1 MNEYYLYK
9 QTGFNAEEREEIQ
22 SNITPF
28 EILTRYQPK
37 NYILPIVSDKQIK
50 ECKQHY
56 ITNAEKKNFKL
67 NYSEQDYYYLT
78 QCNEI
83 KQKAEYF
90 LIGKFDK
97 VNGKLGT
104 KTKNFHNKQLAV
116 LDYEYLT
123 LDTEEFYNL
132 IQLKLANYSYM
143 IYKSVSYTKIHPRFR
158 LIVDTSKGMNEQEYK
173 ATIKSVVDL
182 IGVEPDTASY
192 KYIQIQGLPLIIN
205 DCEYKPIINHGK
217 PYPVQEA
224 VKEEKKVITTYTSQ
238 PIQNFTKISH
248 NQAISIMEKYVENE
262 QDKLLERN
270 DYYLSCLT
278 VIAKSVVSGEI
289 EYDTAI
295 ECMELL
301 ALNNDEWKENNL
313 KELNGEIARANGNVD
328 YFKNK
333 YTFLG
338 KFQKTQ
344 QKIKVTNELSNMSLE
359 ITTDEKGKVI
369 ETLENLEKIIL
380 SITPIAYNELTD
392 VIEIKDK
399 QGKIKPLE
407 KRDKELFR
415 MEIEKRFKFKAKVI
429 DLDTAIV
436 SASDKFRYH
445 PIKNKI
451 IAVCWDEIPR
461 AESFF
466 IDVLGVEDNVYNREC
481 TRKWLLASLT
491 RLFNNGVKFDEMII
505 LQGGQGIGKSTTLQ
519 RLSLGYYTDITDK
532 LSDEVTFKVM
542 RTWLVELSELSTMM
556 KTDSDS
562 FKAWLSA
569 TKDTVRKKYGSDP
582 NDYPRTFT
590 VLETTN
596 NKEILKDRT
605 GNRRYWLMY
614 CEKDKIKSTIWSLDN
629 NYILQLWSEVYQW
642 YLNKE
647 NLLISDETKLYM
659 EKLSTGALEY
669 NPLEE
674 RINSI
679 LEMYV
684 PNDWKEFINDSMK
697 RYEYYNH
704 VNDYTT
710 YGNGNSRFPLQTK
723 IMDITTG
730 ELVYLLGNGEDPYKD
745 LKGNTLAKEIN
756 QVMNNLPNWIKSNKI
771 SRLHSGKYLRGFKRK
786 LN

>member
-1 MNEYYLYK
+1 MIYRQIGLKSNVLNLINTDKTALETLASTNAQTISNDEDIKLYK
-9 QTGFNAEEREEIQ
+9 DNSMLYFISGDIPPNEDGSYTRNN
-22 SNITPF
+22 SN
-28 EILTRYQPK
+28 LKTR
-37 NYILPIVSDKQIK
+37 
-50 ECKQHY
+50 
-56 ITNAEKKNFKL
+56 
-67 NYSEQDYYYLT
+67 
-78 QCNEI
+78 
-83 KQKAEYF
+83 
-90 LIGKFDK
+90 
-97 VNGKLGT
+97 
-104 KTKNFHNKQLAV
+104 
-116 LDYEYLT
+116 
-123 LDTEEFYNL
+123 NL
-132 IQLKLANYSYM
+132 IVIDIEDTGLSSQEVQTIIQEKL
-143 IYKSVSYTKIHPRFR
+143 
-158 LIVDTSKGMNEQEYK
+158 
-173 ATIKSVVDL
+173 
-182 IGVEPDTASY
+182 ASY
-192 KYIQIQGLPLIIN
+192 KYLLYSTISHKPNNPRLRLVLEPSRDIVKDEYKPTIQHVIQLLNIKYDTSSCTWSQLQGLPIAVRDNEFIFIKHL
-205 DCEYKPIINHGK
+205 EGL

-224 VKEEKKVITTYTSQ
+224 VKEEKKVITKYTSK
-238 PIQNFTKISH
+238 PIQNFTKVSH
-248 NQAISIMEKYVENE
+248 NQAISIMEKYIENE

-270 DYYLSCLT
+270 EYYLSCLT
-278 VIAKSVVSGEI
+278 VIAKSVVTGEI

-344 QKIKVTNELSNMSLE
+344 QKIKISNALTNASLE

-369 ETLENLEKIIL
+369 QTLENLEKIIL

-392 VIEIKDK
+392 VIEIRDK

-429 DLDTAIV
+429 DLDTAII

-445 PIKNKI
+445 PIKNQI
-451 IAVCWDEIPR
+451 LGVSWDEQPR

-491 RLFNNGVKFDEMII
+491 RLFDNGVKFDEMII

-519 RLSLGYYTDITDK
+519 RLSLGYYTDITEK
-532 LSDEVTFKVM
+532 ISDEVTFKVM

-569 TKDTVRKKYGSDP
+569 TKDTVRKKYSTDP

-590 VLETTN
+590 VLGTTN

-614 CEKDKIKSTIWSLDN
+614 CEKDKIKNTIWSLDIK
-629 NYILQLWSEVYQW
+629 YILQLWGEVYQW
-642 YLNKE
+642 YKNGE
-647 NLLISDETKLYM
+647 NLLISEETKVYM
-659 EKLSTGALEY
+659 EKLSSGALEY

-679 LEMYV
+679 LDMYV
-684 PNDWKEFINDSMK
+684 PNNWKEIINDSMK
-697 RYEYYNH
+697 RHEYYNH

-710 YGNGNSRFPLQTK
+710 YGYGNSRFQLQTK

-730 ELVYLLGNGEDPYKD
+730 ELVYLLGNGEEPYKD

-771 SRLHSGKYLRGFKRK
+771 SRLHSGKYLRGFKRI

>member
-1 MNEYYLYK
+1 MIYRR
-9 QTGFNAEEREEIQ
+9 TGLK
-22 SNITPF
+22 SNILKAFSTP
-28 EILTRYQPK
+28 
-37 NYILPIVSDKQIK
+37 
-50 ECKQHY
+50 
-56 ITNAEKKNFKL
+56 KKAINNIADTF
-67 NYSEQDYYYLT
+67 
-78 QCNEI
+78 
-83 KQKAEYF
+83 AP
-90 LIGKFDK
+90 
-97 VNGKLGT
+97 
-104 KTKNFHNKQLAV
+104 
-116 LDYEYLT
+116 T
-123 LDTEEFYNL
+123 LDKDVN
-132 IQLKLANYSYM
+132 IKSYKTNNM
-143 IYKSVSYTKIHPRFR
+143 LYFISGDIKPNEDGSYTRNDNNLKTRD
-158 LIVDTSKGMNEQEYK
+158 LIVIDIEDTGLTSQEVQDIIQEK
-173 ATIKSVVDL
+173 L
-182 IGVEPDTASY
+182 ASY
-192 KYIQIQGLPLIIN
+192 KYLLYSTISHKPNNPRLRLVLEPNRDILKDEYKPTIQHVIQLLNINYDKSSCTWSQLQGLPIAVRDNEFIFIKHL
-205 DCEYKPIINHGK
+205 DGL
-217 PYPVQEA
+217 PYSVQEA
-224 VKEEKKVITTYTSQ
+224 VKEEKKVITTYTSE
-238 PIQNFTKISH
+238 PIQNFTKVSH
-248 NQAISIMEKYVENE
+248 NQAISIMEKYIKNE
-262 QDKLLERN
+262 KDKLQERN
-270 DYYLSCLT
+270 AYYLSCLT

-344 QKIKVTNELSNMSLE
+344 QKIKTTNALTNASLE

-369 ETLENLEKIIL
+369 QTLENLEKIIL

-392 VIEIKDK
+392 VIEIRDK

-429 DLDTAIV
+429 DLDTAII

-445 PIKNKI
+445 PIKNQI
-451 IAVCWDEIPR
+451 LAVSWDEQPR

-519 RLSLGYYTDITDK
+519 RLSLGYYTDITEK
-532 LSDEVTFKVM
+532 ISDEVTFKVM

-590 VLETTN
+590 VLGTTN

-629 NYILQLWSEVYQW
+629 QYILQLWSEVYQW
-642 YLNKE
+642 YKNGE
-647 NLLISDETKLYM
+647 NLLISEETKQYM
-659 EKLSTGALEY
+659 EKLSSGALEY

-679 LEMYV
+679 LDMYV
-684 PNDWKEFINDSMK
+684 PNNWKEIINDSM
-697 RYEYYNH
+697 RRHEYYNH

-745 LKGNTLAKEIN
+745 LKGNMLAKEIN
-756 QVMNNLPNWIKSNKI
+756 QVMNNLPNWVKSNKI
-771 SRLHSGKYLRGFKRK
+771 SRLHSGKYLRGFKRI

>member
-1 MNEYYLYK
+1 MIYRQIGFKSNVLKPINTDKTALETLASTNT
-9 QTGFNAEEREEIQ
+9 QTI
-22 SNITPF
+22 S
-28 EILTRYQPK
+28 
-37 NYILPIVSDKQIK
+37 
-50 ECKQHY
+50 
-56 ITNAEKKNFKL
+56 
-67 NYSEQDYYYLT
+67 QD
-78 QCNEI
+78 EDI
-83 KQKAEYF
+83 KQYKANNMLYF
-90 LIGKFDK
+90 ISGDIKPNEDGSYTRNDNNL
-97 VNGKLGT
+97 
-104 KTKNFHNKQLAV
+104 KTR
-116 LDYEYLT
+116 
-123 LDTEEFYNL
+123 NL
-132 IQLKLANYSYM
+132 IVIDIEDTDLSSQEVQTIIQEKL
-143 IYKSVSYTKIHPRFR
+143 
-158 LIVDTSKGMNEQEYK
+158 
-173 ATIKSVVDL
+173 
-182 IGVEPDTASY
+182 ASY
-192 KYIQIQGLPLIIN
+192 KYLLYSTISHKPNNPRLRLVLEPNRDIVKDEYKPTIQHIIQLLNIKYDTSSCTWSQLQGLPIAVRENEFIFIKHL
-205 DCEYKPIINHGK
+205 DGLL
-217 PYPVQEA
+217 YPVQEA
-224 VKEEKKVITTYTSQ
+224 VKEEKKVITTYTSE
-238 PIQNFTKISH
+238 PIRNFTKVSH
-248 NQAISIMEKYVENE
+248 NQAISIMEKYIENE
-262 QDKLLERN
+262 QDKLQERN

-301 ALNNDEWKENNL
+301 ALNNDEWKVNNL
-313 KELNGEIARANGNVD
+313 NELNGEITRSNGNVD

-344 QKIKVTNELSNMSLE
+344 QKINISNALTNASLE

-369 ETLENLEKIIL
+369 QTLENLEKIIL

-392 VIEIKDK
+392 IIEIRDK
-399 QGKIKPLE
+399 QGKIKPLD

-445 PIKNKI
+445 PIKNQI
-451 IAVCWDEIPR
+451 IAVCWDEQPR
-461 AESFF
+461 AETFF

-491 RLFNNGVKFDEMII
+491 RLFDNGVKFDEMII

-519 RLSLGYYTDITDK
+519 RLSLGYYTDITEK
-532 LSDEVTFKVM
+532 ISDEVTFKVM
-542 RTWLVELSELSTMM
+542 RTWLVELSELSTMT

-590 VLETTN
+590 VLGTTN

-614 CEKDKIKSTIWSLDN
+614 CDKDKIKSTIWSLDN
-629 NYILQLWSEVYQW
+629 KYILQLWSEVYQW
-642 YLNKE
+642 YLNGE
-647 NLLISDETKLYM
+647 NLLISDETKLHM
-659 EKLSTGALEY
+659 EQLSTGALEY

-684 PNDWKEFINDSMK
+684 PNNWKEIINDNVK

-756 QVMNNLPNWIKSNKI
+756 QVMNNSPNWLKSNKI

>member
-1 MNEYYLYK
+1 MIYRRTGFKSNVLKPINTDKTALETLASTNPQTINSDEDTKLYK
-9 QTGFNAEEREEIQ
+9 ANKMLYFISGD
-22 SNITPF
+22 ITPN
-28 EILTRYQPK
+28 EDGSYTR
-37 NYILPIVSDKQIK
+37 NDNNL
-50 ECKQHY
+50 
-56 ITNAEKKNFKL
+56 
-67 NYSEQDYYYLT
+67 
-78 QCNEI
+78 
-83 KQKAEYF
+83 KAR
-90 LIGKFDK
+90 
-97 VNGKLGT
+97 
-104 KTKNFHNKQLAV
+104 
-116 LDYEYLT
+116 
-123 LDTEEFYNL
+123 NL
-132 IQLKLANYSYM
+132 IVIDIEDTGLTSQEVQNIIQEKL
-143 IYKSVSYTKIHPRFR
+143 
-158 LIVDTSKGMNEQEYK
+158 
-173 ATIKSVVDL
+173 
-182 IGVEPDTASY
+182 ASY
-192 KYIQIQGLPLIIN
+192 KYLLYSTISHKPNNPRLRLVLEPSRDIVEDEYKPTIQHVIQLLNIKYDTSSYTWSQLQGLPIAVRDN
-205 DCEYKPIINHGK
+205 EYIFIKHLDGL

-224 VKEEKKVITTYTSQ
+224 VKEEKKVITAYTSE
-238 PIQNFTKISH
+238 PIQNFTKVSH
-248 NQAISIMEKYVENE
+248 NQAISIMEKYIENE
-262 QDKLLERN
+262 QDKLQERN

-301 ALNNDEWKENNL
+301 ALNNDEWKVNNL
-313 KELNGEIARANGNVD
+313 NELNGEINRANGNID

-344 QKIKVTNELSNMSLE
+344 QKIKISNALTNTSLE

-369 ETLENLEKIIL
+369 QTLENLEKIIL

-392 VIEIKDK
+392 VIEIRDK

-429 DLDTAIV
+429 DLDTAII

-445 PIKNKI
+445 PIKNQI
-451 IAVCWDEIPR
+451 LAVSWDEQPR

-519 RLSLGYYTDITDK
+519 RLSLGYYTDITEK
-532 LSDEVTFKVM
+532 ISDEVTFKVM

-590 VLETTN
+590 VLGTTN

-642 YLNKE
+642 YKNGE
-647 NLLISDETKLYM
+647 NLLISEETKQYM
-659 EKLSTGALEY
+659 EKLSSGALEY

-679 LEMYV
+679 LDMYV
-684 PNDWKEFINDSMK
+684 PNNWKEIINDSLN
-697 RYEYYNH
+697 RLEYYNH
-704 VNDYTT
+704 VNDFTT

>member
-1 MNEYYLYK
+1 MIYRR
-9 QTGFNAEEREEIQ
+9 TGLK
-22 SNITPF
+22 SNILKAFSTP
-28 EILTRYQPK
+28 
-37 NYILPIVSDKQIK
+37 
-50 ECKQHY
+50 
-56 ITNAEKKNFKL
+56 KKAINNIADTF
-67 NYSEQDYYYLT
+67 
-78 QCNEI
+78 
-83 KQKAEYF
+83 AP
-90 LIGKFDK
+90 
-97 VNGKLGT
+97 
-104 KTKNFHNKQLAV
+104 
-116 LDYEYLT
+116 T
-123 LDTEEFYNL
+123 LDKDVN
-132 IQLKLANYSYM
+132 IKSYKTNNM
-143 IYKSVSYTKIHPRFR
+143 LYFISGDIKPNEDGSYTRNDNNLKTRD
-158 LIVDTSKGMNEQEYK
+158 LIVIDIEDTGLTSQEVQDIIQEK
-173 ATIKSVVDL
+173 L
-182 IGVEPDTASY
+182 ASY
-192 KYIQIQGLPLIIN
+192 KYLLYSTISHKPNNPRLRLVLEPNRDILKDEYKPTIQHVIQLLNINYDKSSCTWSQLQGLPIAVRDNEFIFIKHL
-205 DCEYKPIINHGK
+205 DGL
-217 PYPVQEA
+217 PYSVQEA
-224 VKEEKKVITTYTSQ
+224 VKEEKKVITTYTSE
-238 PIQNFTKISH
+238 PIQNFTKVSH
-248 NQAISIMEKYVENE
+248 NQAISIMEKYIENE
-262 QDKLLERN
+262 KDKLQERN
-270 DYYLSCLT
+270 AYYLSCLT

-344 QKIKVTNELSNMSLE
+344 QKIKTTNALTNASLE

-369 ETLENLEKIIL
+369 QTLENLEKIIL

-392 VIEIKDK
+392 VIEIRDK

-429 DLDTAIV
+429 DLDTAII

-445 PIKNKI
+445 PIKNQI
-451 IAVCWDEIPR
+451 LAVSWDEQPR

-519 RLSLGYYTDITDK
+519 RLSLGYYTDITEK
-532 LSDEVTFKVM
+532 ISDEVTFKVM

-590 VLETTN
+590 VLGTTN

-629 NYILQLWSEVYQW
+629 QYILQLWSEVYQW
-642 YLNKE
+642 YKNGE
-647 NLLISDETKLYM
+647 NLLISEETKQYM
-659 EKLSTGALEY
+659 EKLSSGALEY

-674 RINSI
+674 RINSM
-679 LEMYV
+679 LDMYV
-684 PNDWKEFINDSMK
+684 PNNWKEIINDSM
-697 RYEYYNH
+697 RRHEYYNH

-745 LKGNTLAKEIN
+745 LKGNMLAKEIN
-756 QVMNNLPNWIKSNKI
+756 QVMNNLPNWVKSNKI
-771 SRLHSGKYLRGFKRK
+771 SRLHSGKYLRGFKRI

>member
-1 MNEYYLYK
+1 MIYRQTGLKSNVLNLINTDKAPLETLASTNAQTISNDEDIKLYK
-9 QTGFNAEEREEIQ
+9 DKSMLYFISGDIPPNEDGSYTRND
-22 SNITPF
+22 SN
-28 EILTRYQPK
+28 LKTR
-37 NYILPIVSDKQIK
+37 
-50 ECKQHY
+50 
-56 ITNAEKKNFKL
+56 
-67 NYSEQDYYYLT
+67 
-78 QCNEI
+78 
-83 KQKAEYF
+83 
-90 LIGKFDK
+90 
-97 VNGKLGT
+97 
-104 KTKNFHNKQLAV
+104 
-116 LDYEYLT
+116 
-123 LDTEEFYNL
+123 NL
-132 IQLKLANYSYM
+132 IVIDIEDTGLTSQEVQNIIQEKL
-143 IYKSVSYTKIHPRFR
+143 
-158 LIVDTSKGMNEQEYK
+158 
-173 ATIKSVVDL
+173 
-182 IGVEPDTASY
+182 ASY
-192 KYIQIQGLPLIIN
+192 KYLLYSTISHKPNNPRLRLVLEPNRDIVKDEYKPTIQHVIQLLNINYDKSSCTWSQLQGLPIAVRDNEFIFIKHL
-205 DCEYKPIINHGK
+205 DGL

-224 VKEEKKVITTYTSQ
+224 VKEEKKVITTYTSE
-238 PIQNFTKISH
+238 PIQNFTKVSH
-248 NQAISIMEKYVENE
+248 NQAISIMEKYIENE
-262 QDKLLERN
+262 QDKLQERN

-301 ALNNDEWKENNL
+301 ALNNDEWKVNNL
-313 KELNGEIARANGNVD
+313 NELNGEINRAKGNVD

-344 QKIKVTNELSNMSLE
+344 QKIKTTNALTNASLE

-369 ETLENLEKIIL
+369 QTLENLEKIIL
-380 SITPIAYNELTD
+380 SITPIAYNELTN

-445 PIKNKI
+445 PIKNQI
-451 IAVCWDEIPR
+451 LSVSWDEIPR
-461 AESFF
+461 AETFF

-519 RLSLGYYTDITDK
+519 RLSLGYYTDITEK
-532 LSDEVTFKVM
+532 ISDEVTFKVM
-542 RTWLVELSELSTMM
+542 RTWLVELSELSTMI
-556 KTDSDS
+556 KTDSDN

-590 VLETTN
+590 VLGTTN

-614 CEKDKIKSTIWSLDN
+614 CDKDNIKNKIWNIDN

-642 YLNKE
+642 YKNGE
-647 NLLISDETKLYM
+647 NLLISEETKQYM
-659 EKLSTGALEY
+659 EKLSSGALDF

-679 LEMYV
+679 FDMYV
-684 PNDWKEFINDSMK
+684 PNNWTDLLSNPKK
-697 RYEYYNH
+697 RFEYHNH
-704 VNDYTT
+704 VNDYITF
-710 YGNGNSRFPLQTK
+710 GKGDSKFPLQTQ

-730 ELVYLLGNGEDPYKD
+730 ELHYLLGDGTTFYTD
-745 LKGNTLAKEIN
+745 LRGNTLAKEIN
-756 QVMNNLPNWIKSNKI
+756 KIMNNLPNWTKSNNI
-771 SRLHSGKYLRGFKRK
+771 RRSHSGKTLRGFKRK